1 MCWVSTS
8 NGFHTITDAAESMWK
23 KEWWFPAPNNRTV
36 ERFCSLFLVFIFGFW
51 KELDGC
57 IVEFSQMGIHNGGFW
72 RCCFFFCFSNGM
84 IHNRMLQH
92 HVGCWRRMQCNWK
105 NRIQNLW
112 GSPKKKKDQNF
123 AFILDKT
130 NSEAHW
136 NELFQNHVQQKFRE
150 KKKKKNT
157 KNNKTTKEDCGSHQ
171 DWSSFELLTLKLTK
185 SPQNGCWGPGIS
197 IKQTRWPKT
206 NPINGTSFH
215 WVMGWSIEQW

>member
-36 ERFCSLFLVFIFGFW
+36 ERFCSLFLVYFFGFW

-112 GSPKKKKDQNF
+112 GSQKKRSKF
-123 AFILDKT
+123 AFILAKKMCRT
-130 NSEAHW
+130 MCSRN
-136 NELFQNHVQQKFRE
+136 FG
-150 KKKKKNT
+150 KKKT
-157 KNNKTTKEDCGSHQ
+157 QKTTKPRRKIVAVIKTGVLL
-171 DWSSFELLTLKLTK
+171 SF
-185 SPQNGCWGPGIS
+185 
-197 IKQTRWPKT
+197 
-206 NPINGTSFH
+206 
-215 WVMGWSIEQW
+215 